1 MSKNKSSGE
10 KRQQLLEM
18 RSILDSD
25 LRQQGH
31 CALATQRRA
40 VQEAAAQERAVIASL
55 AAGLAPCVGQ
65 EAALVREVEQAEEV
79 VARMVAAVA
88 RDQAPECEALLGP
101 GPATFRF
108 VTPPPSPGPGSV
120 LGSRTGSLRSLASSS
135 RPASVASDCPGPDTE
150 AGLGRSRNNSVS
162 SYQSLNHQS
171 STNNKRYST
180 ISTKSRDSGF
190 SSQELVMLRQQEA
203 VRQGGGQVVTRRPPL
218 PPAHRSRPLVP
229 ERKSSLDRCNLT
241 NGNNTSNNSNLNTS
255 INSNTTSLNSSFNSN
270 LNTSNNLNTSFK
282 SNLNS
287 SFNNNLNNL
296 MEAATPTNTGHT
308 VVQQV
313 RSNPPS
319 DTKHLELSGHSV
331 LCCVARS

>member
-18 RSILDSD
+18 RSILDTD

-88 RDQAPECEALLGP
+88 RDQEPECEALLGP
-101 GPATFRF
+101 GPATFSF

-120 LGSRTGSLRSLASSS
+120 LGSRAGSLRSLASSS

-150 AGLGRSRNNSVS
+150 AGSSRSRNNSVS

-171 STNNKRYST
+171 GTNNKRYST

-203 VRQGGGQVVTRRPPL
+203 VRQVGGGQVVTRRPPL
-218 PPAHRSRPLVP
+218 PPAHRCRPLVP

-241 NGNNTSNNSNLNTS
+241 NSNLNTS
-255 INSNTTSLNSSFNSN
+255 NTCLNSNLNSSFNSN
-270 LNTSNNLNTSFK
+270 L
-282 SNLNS
+282 SNLV
-287 SFNNNLNNL
+287 
-296 MEAATPTNTGHT
+296 EAATPTNTGHT
-308 VVQQV
+308 VVLQQV

-319 DTKHLELSGHSV
+319 PRVEYEWT
-331 LCCVARS
+331 LCCAVLPDHGEGI

>member
-18 RSILDSD
+18 RSILDTD

-88 RDQAPECEALLGP
+88 RDQEPECEALLGP
-101 GPATFRF
+101 ATFSF

-120 LGSRTGSLRSLASSS
+120 LGSRAGSLRSLASSS
-135 RPASVASDCPGPDTE
+135 RPASVASVASDCPGPDTE
-150 AGLGRSRNNSVS
+150 AGSSRSRNNSVS

-171 STNNKRYST
+171 GTNNKRYST

-203 VRQGGGQVVTRRPPL
+203 VRQVGGGQVVTRRPPL

-241 NGNNTSNNSNLNTS
+241 NSNLNTS
-255 INSNTTSLNSSFNSN
+255 NTCLNSNLNSSFNSN
-270 LNTSNNLNTSFK
+270 LNSNTNTSFK

-287 SFNNNLNNL
+287 SFNSNLSNL
-296 MEAATPTNTGHT
+296 VEAATPTNTGHT
-308 VVQQV
+308 VVLHQV

-319 DTKHLELSGHSV
+319 PRVEYEWT
-331 LCCVARS
+331 LCCVARSW